1 MFKAGIS
8 NTWGFLIKKIENIHR
23 LKIRTKEHH
32 ATSQQVKMVGGCVQV
47 FSCSVQIFY
56 KYTGKEVGKM
66 VNILLKIKG
75 DIIDNAIGK

>member
-23 LKIRTKEHH
+23 LKIRSKEHH

-47 FSCSVQIFY
+47 FSCSV
-56 KYTGKEVGKM
+56 
-66 VNILLKIKG
+66 
-75 DIIDNAIGK
+75 